1 MANIKYVKIIKHLS
15 DRQIINYQKMLGSKI
30 SFNLYLTITL
40 FLLFQGFARF

>member
-1 MANIKYVKIIKHLS
+1 MVNIKYVKIIKQLS
-15 DRQIINYQKMLGSKI
+15 DRQIINYRMLGSKI